1 MKIKAAAIMILLS
14 TLGTICILALP
25 SQDRSKFTVP
35 SESSKK
41 HPPTASLADGLSLTN
56 DIKEVE
62 SPVFRAYLYAR
73 VAKWL
78 SQSAGDDANLQRA
91 AMDASARG
99 ISDIHEHEREIPPGP
114 AFDAYN
120 ELLSV
125 VRKYDAEEAG
135 KLERDYPLRLTA
147 NASEGDKAVRDFH
160 TVLTQLGDPNTAD
173 QNTQKAVR
181 LVGSGNV
188 SIVALHGELLHLDQI
203 NSPALPQLLDA
214 TLTLEERNKGAIP
227 LRNMFFLSYLYLKSG
242 VPAGLQAR
250 FLAAAVN
257 ATRLSMEELRNAPED
272 ISWST
277 QLLQACIPYLQKSN
291 PPLYAEAAA
300 RLAGLMSGNT
310 TEAGISDRIRD
321 SEDPLAAA
329 VNEADSTRDEQ
340 LKKTLLEYAARL
352 ARQKGDLRRAVD
364 LIVSADGDA
373 HEQPGSYSA
382 RDSFLEKVLQDA
394 LAKKDV
400 ETARYALSKMEA
412 LLYRAAALQRLAR
425 YFIQAKDNQSAAEV
439 LGDAV
444 TSLKDA
450 PDNADKAAMYLR
462 LATDFSKLDLARE
475 LEAVNAAIKS
485 VNKIPPPAKEAE
497 GEFNWHLLP
506 LADALTT
513 TFQGLAL
520 ENRIAADAAAHDLKP
535 KQLRIAAMLGVY
547 SAQPK

>member
-25 SQDRSKFTVP
+25 SQDRSKFTAP

-78 SQSAGDDANLQRA
+78 SQNAGDDANLQRA

-99 ISDIHEHEREIPPGP
+99 ISDIHEHESEIPPGP
-114 AFDAYN
+114 AFDSYN
-120 ELLSV
+120 ELLNV
-125 VRKYDAEEAG
+125 VRKYDAGEAG
-135 KLERDYPLRLTA
+135 KLEREYPLQLTA
-147 NASEGDKAVRDFH
+147 DESEGDKAGRDFH
-160 TVLTQLGDPNTAD
+160 SVLTQFGDPKTAD
-173 QNTQKAVR
+173 KNMQRAVR

-188 SIVALHGELLHLDQI
+188 PIISLHGELLHLDQI

-214 TLTLEERNKGAIP
+214 TLTLEERTKGAIP

-250 FLAAAVN
+250 FLVAAVN
-257 ATRLSMEELRNAPED
+257 ATRLSMEELRNTPED
-272 ISWST
+272 VTWSA
-277 QLLQACIPYLQKSN
+277 QLLQACIPYLQKLN

-310 TEAGISDRIRD
+310 TEVGISDRIRD

-329 VNEADSTRDEQ
+329 VNEADATRDEQ

-364 LIVSADGDA
+364 LMVSAEGDD
-373 HEQPGSYSA
+373 HGQPGGYSA
-382 RDSFLEKVLQDA
+382 RNSFLEGVLQDA

-400 ETARYALSKMEA
+400 ETARYVLSKLEA
-412 LLYRAAALQRLAR
+412 SLYRASASRGLAR
-425 YFIQAKDNQSAAEV
+425 YFIQAKDTQSAAEV

-444 TSLKDA
+444 ASLKDA
-450 PDNADKAAMYLR
+450 PDNADKAVMYLR
-462 LATDFSKLDLARE
+462 LATDSSTIDPARG
-475 LEAVNAAIKS
+475 LEAVNAAVKS
-485 VNKIPPPAKEAE
+485 VNKIAQPAKESE
-497 GEFNWHLLP
+497 REFNWHMLP

-513 TFQGLAL
+513 TFQGLAV
-520 ENRIAADAAAHDLKP
+520 ENRVAADDAAHDLKP
-535 KQLRIAAMLGVY
+535 KQFRVAAMLGVY